1 MPLDVRSVSDQ
12 AEHPRQFDRLPGDRR
27 RLPPGHREPRLAE
40 KRRRAGGR
48 PRYLNAACRSACPDR
63 GVRGGAGLRPHQP
76 GADPVPTILLREERN
91 GAGSAAPVPRTA
103 AARCRRTRPGPCS
116 PRRQAHGPCPPRD
129 PAIVPLLRKCAIG
142 RSTFLTC
149 AGPAG
154 SSSFP
159 DAGKPVA
166 AARMTLTA
174 TAGRVIPLTNAA
186 SSRTSPRPR
195 RPRPSGCAGMMP
207 AIPRPLAVR
216 AIGLSAAGPAGG
228 TAAELRR
235 PGCRRPGLRSGGH
248 RRRPRRGPGK
258 AGELRLVEWEVAVP
272 Q

>member
-1 MPLDVRSVSDQ
+1 M
-12 AEHPRQFDRLPGDRR
+12 
-27 RLPPGHREPRLAE
+27 
-40 KRRRAGGR
+40 R
-48 PRYLNAACRSACPDR
+48 PAARHAPTG

-186 SSRTSPRPR
+186 SSRTGPR
-195 RPRPSGCAGMMP
+195 RRRSGPSGCAGMMP
-207 AIPRPLAVR
+207 AIPRSLAVWATGLFRSR
-216 AIGLSAAGPAGG
+216 AGSTARRRNSGGLGAGIPDSPQAASAVAQAGG
-228 TAAELRR
+228 
-235 PGCRRPGLRSGGH
+235 PG
-248 RRRPRRGPGK
+248 RRGNSGS
-258 AGELRLVEWEVAVP
+258 
-272 Q
+272 